1 MSYLLRVLLPDTPGS
16 LGRLADALGTV
27 DCNIR
32 SVDVVQTFPEGT
44 AMDDLVVEIPASSLP
59 DTLITAAQGLD
70 GVEVDSIRPFSGAV
84 DRRGQIALLADVA
97 SNRHNKERA
106 AERFVSALPQ
116 TMTAGWAIL
125 LDVSGSSRRVAAS
138 AAAPED
144 DGNNPVM
151 PEISGARIL
160 DPESEQWIPEP
171 WALLDSALAATPVGD
186 SLLLILGRPGGPDF
200 LASEVEHLGNLGRI
214 AGAII
219 G

>member
-70 GVEVDSIRPFSGAV
+70 GAV

-151 PEISGARIL
+151 PEINGARIL

-171 WALLDSALAATPVGD
+171 WALLDAALAATPVGD

>member
-1 MSYLLRVLLPDTPGS
+1 MLVELGNTDSHHRHFQIGFQCLTFSVSYSPTPQVAWADLLMRWARWT
-16 LGRLADALGTV
+16 A
-27 DCNIR
+27 
-32 SVDVVQTFPEGT
+32 TFAP
-44 AMDDLVVEIPASSLP
+44 S
-59 DTLITAAQGLD
+59 TLYRHSPTAQGLD

-151 PEISGARIL
+151 PEINGARIL

-171 WALLDSALAATPVGD
+171 WALLDAALAATPVGD